1 MGIVN
6 KKCQNIGQ
14 ILDIGKQFALPVK
27 VVFTGKVVKWFYRF
41 FTGKLPVKSPHYLQ
55 VLATNFARC
64 VLGTRA
70 FVSSAKVEENE

>member
-14 ILDIGKQFALPVK
+14 ILDIDKQFALPVK

-41 FTGKLPVKSPHYLQ
+41 FTGKLPVKSPHYSLPS
-55 VLATNFARC
+55 VTTTEPGLNT
-64 VLGTRA
+64 
-70 FVSSAKVEENE
+70 